1 MTGPLPAGA
10 GSLSALAAA
19 IPGFDANHL
28 PLSAARAL
36 LARLM
41 PRPFAS
47 EPVALEAA
55 LGRILAADLTS
66 PIDVPG
72 HDNSAMDG
80 YALRGSDLPPDNETV
95 ATTLTVA
102 GTALAGP
109 DPGRRPG
116 PGQCLRIMTGA
127 VLPDGFDTVVPQ
139 EKVTVEGDRI
149 IIPAGAIRPGEN
161 RRRAGEDLARGRV
174 AVAAGR
180 MLEPADLGLL
190 ASLGL
195 ATVPLRPRLRVAF
208 FSTGNEVRPV
218 GAPLEAG
225 CVYDSNRH
233 TVRAMLAR
241 LGLEMIDLG
250 IVRDDPAAL
259 ADVVREAAGRADVIL
274 TTGGVGV
281 GEADHTRAVYHDAG
295 EALFCSLA
303 IRPGRPFVIGRVRRA
318 GQASPAILFGLPGNP
333 VAAMVVFLVL
343 VRDALLLRA
352 GAEPQPLPLLDA
364 VAGEPMPKR
373 AGRTEFIRVKLT
385 RGPDGLWRATPTGPQ
400 GSAILRSM
408 SEADG
413 LLVLEPGRG
422 AVSAGERVDVLPLRG
437 LI

>member
-1 MTGPLPAGA
+1 MTGPDSPGT
-10 GSLSALAAA
+10 GSLAALAATV
-19 IPGFDANHL
+19 PDFDANHL

-36 LARLM
+36 LARLV

-80 YALRGSDLPPDNETV
+80 YALRGSDLAAEADQV
-95 ATTLTVA
+95 ATTLTVV

-139 EKVTVEGDRI
+139 ERVSVAGDRI
-149 IIPAGAIRPGEN
+149 TIAAGTIRPGAN

-174 AVAAGR
+174 AVRAGR
-180 MLEPADLGLL
+180 VLEPADLGLL

-195 ATVPLRPRLRVAF
+195 ATLPLRPRLRVAF
-208 FSTGNEVRPV
+208 FSTGDEVRPV
-218 GAPLEAG
+218 GAPLDAG

-233 TVRAMLAR
+233 TVRALLTR

-250 IVRDDPAAL
+250 IVRDEPDAL
-259 ADVVREAAGRADVIL
+259 AAVVREAADRADVII

-281 GEADHTRAVYHDAG
+281 GEADHTRAVYRDVG

-303 IRPGRPFVIGRVRRA
+303 IRPGRPFVIGRVRRP
-318 GQASPAILFGLPGNP
+318 GQQSPAILFGLPGNP

-343 VRDALLLRA
+343 VRDAVLLRA
-352 GAEPQPLPLLDA
+352 GAEPQPLPMHAA
-364 VAGEPMPKR
+364 VAAEPMPKR
-373 AGRTEFIRVKLT
+373 VGRTEFIRVRLV
-385 RGPDGLWRATPTGPQ
+385 RGDDGRWLATPTGPQ

-413 LLVLEPGRG
+413 LLVLESDRG
-422 AVSAGERVDVLPLRG
+422 PVNAGEDVEVMPLRG
-437 LI
+437 LV